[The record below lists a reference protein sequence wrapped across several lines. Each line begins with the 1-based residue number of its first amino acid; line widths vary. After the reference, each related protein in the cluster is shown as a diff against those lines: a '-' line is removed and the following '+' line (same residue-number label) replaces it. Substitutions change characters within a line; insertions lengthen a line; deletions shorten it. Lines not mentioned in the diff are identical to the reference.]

1 MELDDLLT
9 RLRELQPYLR
19 KYFHVKTLEV
29 FGSYVRGEENQE
41 SDLDL
46 LVTFEVDP
54 SLFKFLALELYLSDQ
69 LGIKVDLIIKDNL
82 KPDLAPIILK
92 EAKPI

>member
-19 KYFHVKTLEV
+19 KHFHVKTLEV

-54 SLFKFLALELYLSDQ
+54 SLFKFLALELY
-69 LGIKVDLIIKDNL
+69 
-82 KPDLAPIILK
+82 
-92 EAKPI
+92 

>member
-9 RLRELQPYLR
+9 RLRELQPYLQKQYR
-19 KYFHVKTLEV
+19 VKTLEV
-29 FGSYVRGEENQE
+29 FGSYARGEENAE

-46 LVTFEVDP
+46 LVTFEIVP
-54 SLFKFLALELYLSDQ
+54 SLFKFLSLELFLSDQ

-82 KPDLAPIILK
+82 KPDLAPAILK
-92 EAKPI
+92 EAKPV